1 MSIRRLTAAAV
12 VAGGLAFGAV
22 AGFAMP
28 ASAVSAPPVS
38 ASAVSASAAS
48 ASADSGAW
56 HFAGYY
62 QYRDQCVRAGF
73 SAVTSGGIVQDF
85 RCEVSGSRFALSLF
99 Y

>member
-1 MSIRRLTAAAV
+1 MSIRRLTAAAL

-22 AGFAMP
+22 TGSAMPASAMP
-28 ASAVSAPPVS
+28 ASAVSA
-38 ASAVSASAAS
+38 SAVSGS
-48 ASADSGAW
+48 W
-56 HFAGYY
+56 HLAGYY

>member
-1 MSIRRLTAAAV
+1 MSIRRLTAAAL

-22 AGFAMP
+22 TGSAMP
-28 ASAVSAPPVS
+28 ASAVSA
-38 ASAVSASAAS
+38 SAVSGS
-48 ASADSGAW
+48 W
-56 HFAGYY
+56 HLAGYY

>member
-28 ASAVSAPPVS
+28 ASAVSASPV
-38 ASAVSASAAS
+38 S
-48 ASADSGAW
+48 ASADSGSW

>member
-1 MSIRRLTAAAV
+1 MSTRRLTAAAL
-12 VAGGLAFGAV
+12 VAGGLALGAV
-22 AGFAMP
+22 TGSAMP
-28 ASAVSAPPVS
+28 ASAVSASTVSASTVS
-38 ASAVSASAAS
+38 ASAVSGS
-48 ASADSGAW
+48 W
-56 HFAGYY
+56 HLAGYY

>member
-1 MSIRRLTAAAV
+1 MSIRRLTAAAL

-22 AGFAMP
+22 TGSAMP
-28 ASAVSAPPVS
+28 ASAVSAS
-38 ASAVSASAAS
+38 AS
-48 ASADSGAW
+48 SGSW

-73 SAVTSGGIVQDF
+73 TAITSGGIVQDF

>member
-1 MSIRRLTAAAV
+1 MSIRRLTAAAL

-22 AGFAMP
+22 TGSAMP
-28 ASAVSAPPVS
+28 ASAVSGS
-38 ASAVSASAAS
+38 
-48 ASADSGAW
+48 W
-56 HFAGYY
+56 HLAGYY

>member
-1 MSIRRLTAAAV
+1 MSIRRLTAAAL
-12 VAGGLAFGAV
+12 VAGGLALGAV
-22 AGFAMP
+22 TGSAVP
-28 ASAVSAPPVS
+28 ASAVSGS
-38 ASAVSASAAS
+38 
-48 ASADSGAW
+48 W
-56 HFAGYY
+56 HLTGYY

>member
-1 MSIRRLTAAAV
+1 MSTRRLTAAAL
-12 VAGGLAFGAV
+12 VAGGLALGAV
-22 AGFAMP
+22 TGSAMP
-28 ASAVSAPPVS
+28 ASAVSASTVS
-38 ASAVSASAAS
+38 ASAVSGS
-48 ASADSGAW
+48 W
-56 HFAGYY
+56 HLAGYY